1 MANDGLVTDPELFPC
16 WDPAVTSFPPLPV
29 VSPGPKYFFEGKNGM
44 LLLLAFQRAIARV
57 CIVNKNEWLQTTKI
71 SYDGPAETPL
81 WRHSL
86 LSSLVDLRT
95 QIFLWGQKWN
105 ALVTSFP
112 TRCRLCLCDQK
123 KLLYQKNAILWL
135 VHISHVAPKW
145 GLAVTSFSLSKYF
158 RHRKPDGNH
167 VANCQAFQ
175 HNIACIIARN
185 FSGYRSNFW
194 YLFFEARLV
203 EGPKQDW
210 Q

>member
-29 VSPGPKYFFEGKNGM
+29 VSPGPKYFFEGKKGI

-57 CIVNKNEWLQTTKI
+57 CIVNKNEWLQSTKI
-71 SYDGPAETPL
+71 NYDDPAETPL
-81 WRHSL
+81 WRHSPPSPLVSSGPKYFFECKNGML
-86 LSSLVDLRT
+86 LILAFQRAV
-95 QIFLWGQKWN
+95 
-105 ALVTSFP
+105 ACVCATSR
-112 TRCRLCLCDQK
+112 RCYIK
-123 KLLYQKNAILWL
+123 KNAIFWL
-135 VHISHVAPKW
+135 VHISHVVLKW

-167 VANCQAFQ
+167 VANCQEFQ

>member
-1 MANDGLVTDPELFPC
+1 MVTNQENQLRRPC
-16 WDPAVTSFPPLPV
+16 WEPAMTS
-29 VSPGPKYFFEGKNGM
+29 
-44 LLLLAFQRAIARV
+44 LA
-57 CIVNKNEWLQTTKI
+57 
-71 SYDGPAETPL
+71 P
-81 WRHSL
+81 
-86 LSSLVDLRT
+86 LSSRVLRT

-112 TRCRLCLCDQK
+112 TRCRLCLCDQQ

-145 GLAVTSFSLSKYF
+145 GLAVTSFSLLKYF

>member
-86 LSSLVDLRT
+86 PSPLVSS
-95 QIFLWGQKWN
+95 G
-105 ALVTSFP
+105 P
-112 TRCRLCLCDQK
+112 
-123 KLLYQKNAILWL
+123 
-135 VHISHVAPKW
+135 
-145 GLAVTSFSLSKYF
+145 KYF
-158 RHRKPDGNH
+158 FEGKNGMLLLL
-167 VANCQAFQ
+167 AFQ
-175 HNIACIIARN
+175 RAIARVCIVN
-185 FSGYRSNFW
+185 KNEWLQTTKISYDGPAETPLWRHSLPSPLVSSGPKY
-194 YLFFEARLV
+194 FFEGKNGMLLLLAFQRAVACVCATSRSCYIKKTLFC
-203 EGPKQDW
+203 G
-210 Q
+210 